1 MAMTTRR
8 NPSLTVDE
16 VTRRL
21 AQEEAS
27 RRSRRD
33 AIIRARELAFEDEF
47 GPAATDDTW
56 AHERRQ
62 SRAA

>member
-16 VTRRL
+16 VGRRL
-21 AQEEAS
+21 ALEEAA
-27 RRSRRD
+27 RKDRVD
-33 AIIRARELAFEDEF
+33 AIIRAREMAFEDEF
-47 GPAATDDTW
+47 GPAVTADTW

-62 SRAA
+62 QRAS